1 MPVGREATAEEEDEE
16 SIFLSPEWDPSQDG
30 ADQGAS
36 PHLRRSARKRKS
48 VADEDLS
55 GSNSKKKKMPKV
67 PRSPQQSQAGQS
79 FEALLLAMEGRL
91 SAKIERASEASQ
103 EAANQAK
110 LNCEGLEQLESR
122 VDANEACLMTALQET
137 EVRIMN
143 KVQEMI
149 RGQVK
154 DMVAEQLEAAGFDND
169 LTAAD
174 LSVRR
179 SAMQPE
185 QASYASL
192 VANGVQTTE
201 PSGSRRPTDLST
213 KEDKRESKFWAARR
227 SLRLWPIPDG
237 SKESLEDYLEN
248 KLRMDRTFKGEDLG
262 QVVLT
267 KVREPKNKNKDEF
280 VVLFES
286 KQVRDEIKAAASNL
300 ANHRETAGMKL
311 HVPDHLQK
319 EFQSLM
325 NLSYDLKK
333 KHPALKR
340 NIKFDEDDGG
350 LFMDLQSE
358 EGAEWR
364 RVKPSQA
371 QAANK
376 RRGNGRTRSIEE
388 GELKDL
394 LGEEKGK
401 SD

>member
-1 MPVGREATAEEEDEE
+1 
-16 SIFLSPEWDPSQDG
+16 
-30 ADQGAS
+30 
-36 PHLRRSARKRKS
+36 
-48 VADEDLS
+48 
-55 GSNSKKKKMPKV
+55 
-67 PRSPQQSQAGQS
+67 
-79 FEALLLAMEGRL
+79 
-91 SAKIERASEASQ
+91 
-103 EAANQAK
+103 
-110 LNCEGLEQLESR
+110 
-122 VDANEACLMTALQET
+122 
-137 EVRIMN
+137 
-143 KVQEMI
+143 
-149 RGQVK
+149 
-154 DMVAEQLEAAGFDND
+154 
-169 LTAAD
+169 
-174 LSVRR
+174 
-179 SAMQPE
+179 
-185 QASYASL
+185 
-192 VANGVQTTE
+192 
-201 PSGSRRPTDLST
+201 
-213 KEDKRESKFWAARR
+213 
-227 SLRLWPIPDG
+227 
-237 SKESLEDYLEN
+237 
-248 KLRMDRTFKGEDLG
+248 MDRTFIEEDLG

-376 RRGNGRTRSIEE
+376 RRGTGRDRSLE
-388 GELKDL
+388 DCL
-394 LGEEKGK
+394 LYTSPSPRDRQK
-401 SD
+401 SRMPSSA